1 MKVSTK
7 MRVFSDLLFERSQ
20 GRGGG
25 GKGATGGGGLMWRE
39 GGGGKQLWGGR
50 DGVGNF
56 VWEPLTTLTTLNF
69 RPV

>member
-1 MKVSTK
+1 MNVSTK
-7 MRVFSDLLFERSQ
+7 LRVFSDLLFERSH
-20 GRGGG
+20 GGG
-25 GKGATGGGGLMWRE
+25 EGIHRGGGLMWRE

-50 DGVGNF
+50 EGVGNF